1 MSVFLSL
8 LLFALRQ
15 NAELAKLRQECTK
28 LTKELG
34 EKTESLLAD
43 EHIRKG
49 LEAKVSATEKQL
61 SLQQVGS
68 SSENIIFMMNYFRH
82 DQLSTQDHVVDNL
95 HFFLNQQP
103 DSHLSPRLFNVKA
116 RLIVM

>member
-1 MSVFLSL
+1 MFTGVHSVFFFIHFSVST
-8 LLFALRQ
+8 FPSCVLRQ

-28 LTKELG
+28 LSKELG

-61 SLQQVGS
+61 
-68 SSENIIFMMNYFRH
+68 
-82 DQLSTQDHVVDNL
+82 
-95 HFFLNQQP
+95 
-103 DSHLSPRLFNVKA
+103 A
-116 RLIVM
+116 RLQVDQTFGTHKSIIAFPYGHVFISFTVF

>member
-1 MSVFLSL
+1 MTLVCLSL
-8 LLFALRQ
+8 FHSVLRQ

-28 LTKELG
+28 LTKDLG

-61 SLQQVGS
+61 SLLQVGLACGNTTS
-68 SSENIIFMMNYFRH
+68 SLLLITTALWEQNYSI
-82 DQLSTQDHVVDNL
+82 L
-95 HFFLNQQP
+95 FFF
-103 DSHLSPRLFNVKA
+103 SFSFLF
-116 RLIVM
+116 

>member
-1 MSVFLSL
+1 MFDFPSLCLSICISLFYPVF
-8 LLFALRQ
+8 RQ
-15 NAELAKLRQECTK
+15 NAELAKLRQECAK

-61 SLQQVGS
+61 SLLQVS
-68 SSENIIFMMNYFRH
+68 LAHRKTTSY
-82 DQLSTQDHVVDNL
+82 L
-95 HFFLNQQP
+95 
-103 DSHLSPRLFNVKA
+103 
-116 RLIVM
+116 

>member
-1 MSVFLSL
+1 MSLFVCVSL
-8 LLFALRQ
+8 FPSVLRQ

-28 LTKELG
+28 LTKDLG

-61 SLQQVGS
+61 SLLQVGLACGNTTS
-68 SSENIIFMMNYFRH
+68 S
-82 DQLSTQDHVVDNL
+82 LL
-95 HFFLNQQP
+95 
-103 DSHLSPRLFNVKA
+103 
-116 RLIVM
+116 